1 MTRLANDPAS
11 GLIAP
16 LPDSLAPHRVRYLP
30 IVDRPPIRW
39 PNDAR
44 VALWIAPNV
53 EHYEYL
59 PPRDPQRNTWTRSPH
74 PDVQGYGYRDYG
86 NRVGF
91 WRMTEV
97 LDRFGVVATASTNLA
112 VFDHYPEVGAA
123 MVERGW
129 EIMSHGMYNTRYIS
143 SIDETTERAFYLECI
158 ETLRHH
164 TGQQL
169 LGMLGPAVSNTA
181 ATPDLM
187 AEAGLIYHADWFHD
201 DQPVPLATRSG
212 RRLVS
217 VPYSM
222 ELNDVPVFAQHFDT
236 DEFVAMAK
244 AQLDV
249 LRREADDSA
258 GGRVMCV
265 ALHPY
270 LMGMPHRVD
279 GLAAMLDCLMSH
291 DDVWQT
297 TAGQIAQHFIDHHY
311 DDAAAHEPEPVPARS
326 DWAPAGRAPAGR
338 ARSSRAPAVQTRPAG
353 SDAAADLP
361 NSPRSTSASPHS
373 YEFGPARR
381 QHGMDH
387 PYYDWSPLVG
397 RGCFEWPQ
405 RSPLAVGAVIVVEHV
420 EWAPPPDAY
429 SLRQRSGG
437 LTQLPAPDYPLLTI
451 REYGH
456 RVGIFRLVDLLERH
470 GIAATVAVDALTA
483 QHYSWLVSHLAER
496 GCEIAGR
503 GVAATR
509 LITSKNS
516 EAEER
521 NAIELSLE
529 TIESAIGIRPTAWFS
544 AEGVESFRTPALL
557 AEAGIDTLLDWP
569 NDEQPFL
576 MATEGVLAGVSRP
589 EAALPMVSLPLFLEA
604 DDEFALWHRRVS
616 LDSWRR
622 IVTGAAAR
630 MHSDGISH
638 PAGGRLLMLTLRP
651 WLAGQPFR
659 APTLDAALTQVTAL
673 GDLHTATA
681 SQLAH
686 HARTMLAGASI
697 SPTALAGASVS
708 QAASPQG

>member
-1 MTRLANDPAS
+1 MVNTAP
-11 GLIAP
+11 GLVSP
-16 LPDSLAPHRVRYLP
+16 LPGSLPPHRVRYLP
-30 IVDRPPIRW
+30 ITDRPRIRW
-39 PNDAR
+39 PHDAR

-53 EHYEYL
+53 EHYEFL

-74 PDVQGYGYRDYG
+74 PDVQGYSYRDYG

-129 EIMSHGMYNTRYIS
+129 EIMSHGIYNTRYIS
-143 SIDETTERAFYLECI
+143 SIDETDERAFYIECI
-158 ETLRHH
+158 EALRGH

-169 LGMLGPAVSNTA
+169 RGMLGPAVSNTA

-212 RRLVS
+212 QRLVS

-222 ELNDVPVFAQHFDT
+222 ELNDVPVFTQHHDP

-249 LRREADDSA
+249 LRREADDDA

-279 GLAAMLDCLMSH
+279 GLAAMLDYLMGH

-297 TAGQIAQHFIDHHY
+297 TASQIAQHYLDHHY
-311 DDAAAHEPEPVPARS
+311 DDFVAHEPESPAARPIAVGGAVADSAGAAGPARES
-326 DWAPAGRAPAGR
+326 
-338 ARSSRAPAVQTRPAG
+338 
-353 SDAAADLP
+353 
-361 NSPRSTSASPHS
+361 SASGERALG
-373 YEFGPARR
+373 YEFGPAQH

-387 PYYDWSPLVG
+387 PYYDWSPLPS
-397 RGCFEWPQ
+397 RPRFEWPE
-405 RSPLAVGAVIVVEHV
+405 RSPLAVGAVIVLEHV
-420 EWAPPPDAY
+420 EWEPPPDAY
-429 SLRQRSGG
+429 SLRRRSGG
-437 LTQLPAPDYPLLTI
+437 LARLPAPDYPQLTI

-456 RVGIFRLVDLLERH
+456 RVGIFRLLDLLDRH
-470 GIAATVAVDALTA
+470 GVAATVAVDALTA
-483 QHYSWLVSHLAER
+483 EHYGWLVSHLVER

-503 GVAATR
+503 GIAATQ
-509 LITSKNS
+509 LITSKS
-516 EAEER
+516 TEEEER
-521 NAIELSLE
+521 DAIARSLDA
-529 TIESAIGIRPTAWFS
+529 IESATGTRPTTWFS
-544 AEGVESFRTPALL
+544 AEGVESFRTPALA
-557 AEAGIDTLLDWP
+557 AEAGVDTLLDWP
-569 NDEQPFL
+569 NDEQPVG
-576 MATEGVLAGVSRP
+576 MTTDGVLAGVHRP
-589 EAALPMVSLPLFLEA
+589 EGTAPMVSLPLFLEA

-616 LDSWRR
+616 LDGWRD
-622 IVTGAAAR
+622 IITGAAAR
-630 MHSDGISH
+630 MHRDGAEH
-638 PAGGRLLMLTLRP
+638 PAGSRLLMLTLRP

-659 APTLDAALTQVTAL
+659 AEVLDNALSQVTAL
-673 GDLHTATA
+673 GSLHTATA
-681 SQLAH
+681 GELAA
-686 HARTMLAGASI
+686 HART
-697 SPTALAGASVS
+697 ALG
-708 QAASPQG
+708 

>member
-1 MTRLANDPAS
+1 MHDVANPDDAAKPADMAP

-16 LPDSLAPHRVRYLP
+16 LAGSLPPHRVRYLP
-30 IVDRPPIRW
+30 IVDRPRIRW
-39 PNDAR
+39 PHDAR

-53 EHYEYL
+53 EHYEFL

-91 WRMTEV
+91 WRMADV

-129 EIMSHGMYNTRYIS
+129 EIMSHGIYNTRYIS
-143 SIDETTERAFYLECI
+143 SIDETAERAFYIECI
-158 ETLRHH
+158 EALRSH

-169 LGMLGPAVSNTA
+169 RGMLGPAVSNTA

-212 RRLVS
+212 QRLVS

-222 ELNDVPVFAQHFDT
+222 ELNDVPVFTQHHDT
-236 DEFVAMAK
+236 SEFVAMAK

-249 LRREADDSA
+249 LRREADDDA

-279 GLAAMLDCLMSH
+279 GLAAMLDYLMSH

-297 TAGQIAQHFIDHHY
+297 TASQIAQHFVDHHY
-311 DDAAAHEPEPVPARS
+311 GHFVAHEPESPIARPKVAVTAAS
-326 DWAPAGRAPAGR
+326 SAGTAAANPGSASH
-338 ARSSRAPAVQTRPAG
+338 AAG
-353 SDAAADLP
+353 SATTEDRAQA
-361 NSPRSTSASPHS
+361 
-373 YEFGPARR
+373 YEFGPAQH

-387 PYYDWSPLVG
+387 PYYDWSPLPS
-397 RGCFEWPQ
+397 RPRFEWPD
-405 RSPLAVGAVIVVEHV
+405 RSPLAVGAVIVLEHV
-420 EWAPPPDAY
+420 EWEPPPDAY
-429 SLRQRSGG
+429 SLRRRSGG
-437 LTQLPAPDYPLLTI
+437 LARLPAPDYPQLTI

-456 RVGIFRLVDLLERH
+456 RVGIFRLVDLLDRH

-483 QHYSWLVSHLAER
+483 EHYGWLVSHLVER

-509 LITSKNS
+509 LITSKNT
-516 EAEER
+516 EEEER
-521 NAIELSLE
+521 DAIARSIDA
-529 TIESAIGIRPTAWFS
+529 IESATGIRPTTWFS

-557 AEAGIDTLLDWP
+557 AEAGVDTLLDWP
-569 NDEQPFL
+569 NDEQPVL
-576 MATEGVLAGVSRP
+576 MTTDGVLAGVHRP
-589 EAALPMVSLPLFLEA
+589 EGTAPMVSLPLFLEA

-616 LDSWRR
+616 LDGWGE
-622 IVTGAAAR
+622 IITDAAAR
-630 MHSDGISH
+630 MHRDGAER
-638 PAGGRLLMLTLRP
+638 PAGSRLLMLTLRP
-651 WLAGQPFR
+651 WLSGQPFR
-659 APTLDAALTQVTAL
+659 AQALDNALAQVTAL
-673 GDLHTATA
+673 GNLHTAA
-681 SQLAH
+681 AGELAAD
-686 HARTMLAGASI
+686 ARS
-697 SPTALAGASVS
+697 ALR
-708 QAASPQG
+708 

>member
-1 MTRLANDPAS
+1 MNDTAT

-16 LPDSLAPHRVRYLP
+16 LPGSLPPHRVRYLP
-30 IVDRPPIRW
+30 ITDRPRIRW

-53 EHYEYL
+53 EHYEFL

-91 WRMTEV
+91 WRMAEV
-97 LDRFGVVATASTNLA
+97 LDQFGIVATASTNLA
-112 VFDHYPEVGAA
+112 VFDHSPEVGAA

-129 EIMSHGMYNTRYIS
+129 EIMSHGIYNTRYIS
-143 SIDETTERAFYLECI
+143 SIDQTAERAFYIECI
-158 ETLRHH
+158 EALRSH

-169 LGMLGPAVSNTA
+169 RGMLGPAVSNTA

-212 RRLVS
+212 QQLVS

-222 ELNDVPVFAQHFDT
+222 ELNDVPVFTQHFDT
-236 DEFVAMAK
+236 SEFVAMAK

-249 LRREADDSA
+249 LRREADDDA

-279 GLAAMLDCLMSH
+279 GLAAMLDYLMSH

-297 TAGQIAQHFIDHHY
+297 TASRIAEHFLDHHY
-311 DDAAAHEPEPVPARS
+311 DNFIAHEPEPTSMSPRLGNAGDHTGQRPDRPS
-326 DWAPAGRAPAGR
+326 ATTAEAPASGTAASGNGSAVRAEAGTAVGRSG
-338 ARSSRAPAVQTRPAG
+338 G
-353 SDAAADLP
+353 
-361 NSPRSTSASPHS
+361 
-373 YEFGPARR
+373 YEFGPAVH

-387 PYYDWSPLVG
+387 PYYDWSPLPS
-397 RGCFEWPQ
+397 RPRFEWPD
-405 RSPLAVGAVIVVEHV
+405 RSPLAVGAVVVLEHV
-420 EWAPPPDAY
+420 EWEPPPDAY
-429 SLRQRSGG
+429 SLRRRSGG
-437 LTQLPAPDYPLLTI
+437 LARLPAPDYPQLTI

-456 RVGIFRLVDLLERH
+456 RVGIFRLLDLLERH

-483 QHYSWLVSHLAER
+483 EHYGWLASHLVER
-496 GCEIAGR
+496 ECEIAGR
-503 GVAATR
+503 GIAATR
-509 LITSKNS
+509 LITSKNT
-516 EAEER
+516 EADER
-521 NAIELSLE
+521 DAIARSLDA
-529 TIESAIGIRPTAWFS
+529 IESATGVRPTTWFS

-557 AEAGIDTLLDWP
+557 AEAGVDTLLDWP
-569 NDEQPFL
+569 NDEQPVL
-576 MATEGVLAGVSRP
+576 MTTEGVLAGVGRP
-589 EAALPMVSLPLFLEA
+589 DATPPMVSLPLFLEA
-604 DDEFALWHRRVS
+604 DDEFTLWHRRVP
-616 LDSWRR
+616 LDGWRE

-630 MHSDGISH
+630 MHRDGAEH
-638 PAGGRLLMLTLRP
+638 PAGSRLLVLTLRP

-659 APTLDAALTQVTAL
+659 VPTLDTAL
-673 GDLHTATA
+673 AQVMALGNIHTATA
-681 SQLAH
+681 SELAV
-686 HARTMLAGASI
+686 HARSTLR
-697 SPTALAGASVS
+697 
-708 QAASPQG
+708 

>member
-1 MTRLANDPAS
+1 MNDTAP

-16 LPDSLAPHRVRYLP
+16 LPGSLPPHRVRYLP
-30 IVDRPPIRW
+30 ITDRPRIRW

-53 EHYEYL
+53 EHYEFL

-91 WRMTEV
+91 WRMAEV

-129 EIMSHGMYNTRYIS
+129 EIMSHGIYNTRYIS
-143 SIDETTERAFYLECI
+143 SIDETAERAFYIECV
-158 ETLRHH
+158 EALRSH

-169 LGMLGPAVSNTA
+169 RGMLGPAVSNTA

-201 DQPVPLATRSG
+201 DQPVPLATRNG
-212 RRLVS
+212 QRLVS

-222 ELNDVPVFAQHFDT
+222 ELNDVPVFTQHFDT
-236 DEFVAMAK
+236 SEFVAMAK

-249 LRREADDSA
+249 LRREADDDA

-279 GLAAMLDCLMSH
+279 GLAAMLDYLMSH

-297 TAGQIAQHFIDHHY
+297 TASQIAQHFLDHHY
-311 DDAAAHEPEPVPARS
+311 DNFVAHEPESPNARPKVAS
-326 DWAPAGRAPAGR
+326 TGIASPAGHAQGSAVAGGPAQ
-338 ARSSRAPAVQTRPAG
+338 A
-353 SDAAADLP
+353 
-361 NSPRSTSASPHS
+361 
-373 YEFGPARR
+373 YEFGPAQH

-387 PYYDWSPLVG
+387 PYYDWSPLPS
-397 RGCFEWPQ
+397 RPRFEWPD
-405 RSPLAVGAVIVVEHV
+405 RSPLAVGPVVVLEHV
-420 EWAPPPDAY
+420 EWEPPPAAY
-429 SLRQRSGG
+429 SLRRRSGG
-437 LTQLPAPDYPLLTI
+437 LARLPAPDYPQLTI

-456 RVGIFRLVDLLERH
+456 RVGIFRLLDLLDRH

-483 QHYSWLVSHLAER
+483 EHYGWLAAHLVER
-496 GCEIAGR
+496 ECEIAGR
-503 GVAATR
+503 GIAATR

-516 EAEER
+516 EADER
-521 NAIELSLE
+521 AAIARSLDA
-529 TIESAIGIRPTAWFS
+529 IESATGIRPTTWFS

-557 AEAGIDTLLDWP
+557 AEAGIDTVLDWP
-569 NDEQPFL
+569 NDEQPVL
-576 MATEGVLAGVSRP
+576 MATEGVLAGVGRSDATP
-589 EAALPMVSLPLFLEA
+589 PMVSLPLFLEA
-604 DDEFALWHRRVS
+604 DDEFALWHRRVP
-616 LDSWRR
+616 LDGWRE

-630 MHSDGISH
+630 MHRDGAEH
-638 PAGGRLLMLTLRP
+638 PAGSRLLMLTLRP

-659 APTLDAALTQVTAL
+659 VPTLDTAL
-673 GDLHTATA
+673 GRVMALGNIHTATA
-681 SQLAH
+681 SELAV
-686 HARTMLAGASI
+686 HARSMLR
-697 SPTALAGASVS
+697 
-708 QAASPQG
+708 

>member
-1 MTRLANDPAS
+1 MRETDDMDDTANTAP
-11 GLIAP
+11 GFVAP
-16 LPDSLAPHRVRYLP
+16 LPGSLPPHRVRYLP
-30 IVDRPPIRW
+30 ITDRPRIRW
-39 PNDAR
+39 PHDAR

-53 EHYEYL
+53 EHYEFL

-74 PDVQGYGYRDYG
+74 PDVQGYSYRDYG

-97 LDRFGVVATASTNLA
+97 LDRYGVVATASTNLA

-129 EIMSHGMYNTRYIS
+129 EIMSHGIYNTRYIS
-143 SIDETTERAFYLECI
+143 SIDETAERAFYIECI
-158 ETLRHH
+158 EALRSH

-169 LGMLGPAVSNTA
+169 RGMLGPAVSNTA

-201 DQPVPLATRSG
+201 DQPVPLATRG
-212 RRLVS
+212 GQRLVS

-222 ELNDVPVFAQHFDT
+222 ELNDVPVFTQHHDT
-236 DEFVAMAK
+236 SEFVAMAK

-249 LRREADDSA
+249 LRREADDDA

-279 GLAAMLDCLMSH
+279 GLAAMLDYLMSH

-297 TAGQIAQHFIDHHY
+297 TASQIAQHFVDHHY
-311 DDAAAHEPEPVPARS
+311 DDVAAHDPEPQADRPGVAAIAATGSADTAAAGPGEGDPAQ
-326 DWAPAGRAPAGR
+326 A
-338 ARSSRAPAVQTRPAG
+338 
-353 SDAAADLP
+353 
-361 NSPRSTSASPHS
+361 
-373 YEFGPARR
+373 YEFGPAQH

-387 PYYDWSPLVG
+387 PYYEWSPLPS
-397 RGCFEWPQ
+397 RTRFEWPD
-405 RSPLAVGAVIVVEHV
+405 RSPLAVGAVIVLEHV
-420 EWAPPPDAY
+420 EWEPPTDAY
-429 SLRQRSGG
+429 SLRRRSGG
-437 LTQLPAPDYPLLTI
+437 LARLPAPDYPQLTI

-456 RVGIFRLVDLLERH
+456 RVGIFRLLELLEWH

-483 QHYSWLVSHLAER
+483 EHYEWLVTHLVER
-496 GCEIAGR
+496 GCEVAGR

-521 NAIELSLE
+521 DAIARSIDA
-529 TIESAIGIRPTAWFS
+529 IESATGIRPTTWFS

-557 AEAGIDTLLDWP
+557 AEAGIDTVLDWP
-569 NDEQPFL
+569 NDEQPVVL
-576 MATEGVLAGVSRP
+576 TTEGVLAGVHRP
-589 EAALPMVSLPLFLEA
+589 EGTAPMVSLPLFLEA

-616 LDSWRR
+616 LDGWGE
-622 IVTGAAAR
+622 IIAGAAAR
-630 MHSDGISH
+630 MHRDGAEH

-659 APTLDAALTQVTAL
+659 AQALDSALGKVTAL
-673 GDLHTATA
+673 GSLHTAAA
-681 SQLAH
+681 SALAA
-686 HARTMLAGASI
+686 HARSTLG
-697 SPTALAGASVS
+697 
-708 QAASPQG
+708 

>member
-1 MTRLANDPAS
+1 MAP

-16 LPDSLAPHRVRYLP
+16 LPGSLAPHRVRYLP
-30 IVDRPPIRW
+30 ITDRPRIRW

-91 WRMTEV
+91 WRMADV
-97 LDRFGVVATASTNLA
+97 LDQFGVVATASTNLA
-112 VFDHYPEVGAA
+112 VFDHYPEVGAS
-123 MVERGW
+123 MVDRGW
-129 EIMSHGMYNTRYIS
+129 EIMSHGIYNTRYIS
-143 SIDETTERAFYLECI
+143 SIDETAERAFYIECI
-158 ETLRHH
+158 EALRSH

-169 LGMLGPAVSNTA
+169 RGMLGPAVSNTVL
-181 ATPDLM
+181 TPDLM

-212 RRLVS
+212 QRLVS

-222 ELNDVPVFAQHFDT
+222 ELNDVPVFTQHFDT
-236 DEFVAMAK
+236 GEFVAMAK

-249 LRREADDSA
+249 LRREADDDA

-279 GLAAMLDCLMSH
+279 GLAAMLDYLMSH

-297 TAGQIAQHFIDHHY
+297 TASQIAGHFLEHHY
-311 DDAAAHEPEPVPARS
+311 DDFVAHEPEPISLPPQLGNEGDQAEARPDRPS
-326 DWAPAGRAPAGR
+326 ATTADTTAGDTAAAEPGLAVRAAGDSI
-338 ARSSRAPAVQTRPAG
+338 AVSRAQG
-353 SDAAADLP
+353 
-361 NSPRSTSASPHS
+361 
-373 YEFGPARR
+373 YEFGPAVH

-387 PYYDWSPLVG
+387 PYYDWSPLPG
-397 RGCFEWPQ
+397 RGRFEWPG
-405 RSPLAVGAVIVVEHV
+405 RSPLAVGAVIVLDHV
-420 EWAPPPDAY
+420 EWEPPADAY
-429 SLRQRSGG
+429 SLRRRSGG
-437 LTQLPAPDYPLLTI
+437 LARLPAPDYPQLTI

-456 RVGIFRLVDLLERH
+456 RVGIFRLLDLLERH

-483 QHYSWLVSHLAER
+483 EHYGWLASHLVER

-503 GVAATR
+503 GIAATR
-509 LITSKNS
+509 LITSKNT
-516 EAEER
+516 EADER
-521 NAIELSLE
+521 DAIARSLDA
-529 TIESAIGIRPTAWFS
+529 IESATGVRPTTWFS

-557 AEAGIDTLLDWP
+557 AEAGVDTLLDWP
-569 NDEQPFL
+569 NDEQPVL
-576 MATEGVLAGVSRP
+576 MTTDGVLAGMHRP
-589 EAALPMVSLPLFLEA
+589 EGTAPMASLPLFLEA

-616 LDSWRR
+616 LDGWSD
-622 IVTGAAAR
+622 IITGAAAR
-630 MHSDGISH
+630 MHRDGTKH

-651 WLAGQPFR
+651 WLSGQPFR
-659 APTLDAALTQVTAL
+659 AQALDKALARVTAI
-673 GDLHTATA
+673 GNLHTATA
-681 SQLAH
+681 SELAA
-686 HARTMLAGASI
+686 HART
-697 SPTALAGASVS
+697 
-708 QAASPQG
+708 ASP

>member
-1 MTRLANDPAS
+1 MNDTAT

-16 LPDSLAPHRVRYLP
+16 LAGSLAPHRVRYLP
-30 IVDRPPIRW
+30 ITDRPRIRW

-53 EHYEYL
+53 EHYEFL

-91 WRMTEV
+91 WRMVEV

-129 EIMSHGMYNTRYIS
+129 EIMSHGIYNTRYIS
-143 SIDETTERAFYLECI
+143 SIDETAERAFYIECI
-158 ETLRHH
+158 EALRSH

-169 LGMLGPAVSNTA
+169 RGMLGPAVSNTVL
-181 ATPDLM
+181 TPDLM

-212 RRLVS
+212 QRLVS

-222 ELNDVPVFAQHFDT
+222 ELNDVPVFTQHFDT
-236 DEFVAMAK
+236 SEFVAMAK

-249 LRREADDSA
+249 LRREADDDA

-279 GLAAMLDCLMSH
+279 GLAAMLDYLMSH

-297 TAGQIAQHFIDHHY
+297 TASQIAQHFLDHHY
-311 DDAAAHEPEPVPARS
+311 DNFVAHEPESPNARPKVAS
-326 DWAPAGRAPAGR
+326 TGIASPAGHAQGSAVAGGPAQ
-338 ARSSRAPAVQTRPAG
+338 A
-353 SDAAADLP
+353 
-361 NSPRSTSASPHS
+361 
-373 YEFGPARR
+373 YEFGPAQH

-387 PYYDWSPLVG
+387 PYYDWSPLPS
-397 RGCFEWPQ
+397 RPRFEWPD
-405 RSPLAVGAVIVVEHV
+405 RSPLAVGAVVVLEHV
-420 EWAPPPDAY
+420 EWEPPPDAY
-429 SLRQRSGG
+429 SLRRRSGG
-437 LTQLPAPDYPLLTI
+437 LARLPAPDYPQLTI

-456 RVGIFRLVDLLERH
+456 RVGIFRLLDLLDRR
-470 GIAATVAVDALTA
+470 GVAATIAMDALTA
-483 QHYSWLVSHLAER
+483 EHYGWLVSHLAER

-503 GVAATR
+503 GIAATR

-516 EAEER
+516 ETEER
-521 NAIELSLE
+521 DAIARSLDA
-529 TIESAIGIRPTAWFS
+529 IESATGLRPTTWFS

-557 AEAGIDTLLDWP
+557 AEAGIDTVLDWP
-569 NDEQPFL
+569 NDEQPVL
-576 MATEGVLAGVSRP
+576 MATEGVLAGVGRP
-589 EAALPMVSLPLFLEA
+589 DATPPMVSLPLFLEA
-604 DDEFALWHRRVS
+604 DDEFALWHRRVP
-616 LDSWRR
+616 LDGWRE

-630 MHSDGISH
+630 MHRDGAEH
-638 PAGGRLLMLTLRP
+638 PAGSRLLMLTLRP

-659 APTLDAALTQVTAL
+659 VPTLDTAL
-673 GDLHTATA
+673 AQVMALGNIHTATA
-681 SQLAH
+681 SELAV
-686 HARTMLAGASI
+686 HARSTLR
-697 SPTALAGASVS
+697 
-708 QAASPQG
+708 

>member
-1 MTRLANDPAS
+1 MDTTAP
-11 GLIAP
+11 GLTAP
-16 LPDSLAPHRVRYLP
+16 LPGSLPPHRVQYLP
-30 IVDRPPIRW
+30 ITDRPRIRW

-53 EHYEYL
+53 EHYEFL

-97 LDRFGVVATASTNLA
+97 FDQFGIVATASTNLA

-129 EIMSHGMYNTRYIS
+129 EIMSHGIYNTRYIS
-143 SIDETTERAFYLECI
+143 SIDETAEQAFYIECI
-158 ETLRHH
+158 EALRSH

-169 LGMLGPAVSNTA
+169 RGMLGPAVSNTA
-181 ATPDLM
+181 LTPDLM

-212 RRLVS
+212 QRLVS

-222 ELNDVPVFAQHFDT
+222 ELNDVPVFTQHFDT
-236 DEFVAMAK
+236 SEFVAMAK

-249 LRREADDSA
+249 LRREADDDA

-279 GLAAMLDCLMSH
+279 GLAAMLDYLMSH

-297 TAGQIAQHFIDHHY
+297 TASQIAGHFLEHHY
-311 DDAAAHEPEPVPARS
+311 DDFVAHEPEPTSLPPQLGKGE
-326 DWAPAGRAPAGR
+326 DRAEP
-338 ARSSRAPAVQTRPAG
+338 RPDRPSATTADATAG
-353 SDAAADLP
+353 STASAGPGSVVHAAGDSIA
-361 NSPRSTSASPHS
+361 ASQAQA
-373 YEFGPARR
+373 YEFGPAQHR
-381 QHGMDH
+381 HGMDH
-387 PYYDWSPLVG
+387 PYYDWSPLPG
-397 RGCFEWPQ
+397 RGRFEWPN
-405 RSPLAVGAVIVVEHV
+405 RSPLAVGAVMVLEHV
-420 EWAPPPDAY
+420 EWEPPADAY
-429 SLRQRSGG
+429 SLRRRSGG
-437 LTQLPAPDYPLLTI
+437 LARLPAPDYPQLTI

-456 RVGIFRLVDLLERH
+456 RVGIFRLLDLLDRH

-483 QHYSWLVSHLAER
+483 EHYGWLASHLVER

-503 GVAATR
+503 GIAATR

-516 EAEER
+516 EADER
-521 NAIELSLE
+521 AAIARSLDA
-529 TIESAIGIRPTAWFS
+529 IESATGIRPTTWFS

-557 AEAGIDTLLDWP
+557 AESGIDTVLDWP

-576 MATEGVLAGVSRP
+576 MATEDVLAGVGRP
-589 EAALPMVSLPLFLEA
+589 PDTPPMVSLPLFLEA

-616 LDSWRR
+616 LDGWRE

-630 MHSDGISH
+630 MHRDGTEY
-638 PAGGRLLMLTLRP
+638 PAGSRLLMLTLRP
-651 WLAGQPFR
+651 WLAGHPFR
-659 APTLDAALTQVTAL
+659 VPTLDAALTQVMAL
-673 GDLHTATA
+673 GNIHTSTA
-681 SQLAH
+681 SALAA
-686 HARTMLAGASI
+686 HARA
-697 SPTALAGASVS
+697 ALR
-708 QAASPQG
+708 

>member
-1 MTRLANDPAS
+1 MES

-16 LPDSLAPHRVRYLP
+16 LPDSLPPHRVAYLP
-30 IVDRPPIRW
+30 IVDRPRIRW

-91 WRMTEV
+91 WRMADV
-97 LDRFGVVATASTNLA
+97 LDRYGVVATASANLA

-129 EIMSHGMYNTRYIS
+129 EIMSHGVYNTRYIS
-143 SIDETTERAFYLECI
+143 SIDETAERAFYIECI
-158 ETLRHH
+158 EALRSHA
-164 TGQQL
+164 GQQL
-169 LGMLGPAVSNTA
+169 RGMLGPAVSNTA
-181 ATPDLM
+181 LTPDLM

-222 ELNDVPVFAQHFDT
+222 ELNDVPVFTQHYDT
-236 DEFVAMAK
+236 DDFVAMAR

-270 LMGMPHRVD
+270 LMGMPHRAD
-279 GLAAMLDCLMSH
+279 GLAAMLEYLMGH

-297 TAGQIAQHFIDHHY
+297 TASQIAQHFIDHHY
-311 DDAAAHEPEPVPARS
+311 DDFAAHEPVPHEPPTSRPHIATASLTSPGPATS
-326 DWAPAGRAPAGR
+326 QP
-338 ARSSRAPAVQTRPAG
+338 
-353 SDAAADLP
+353 
-361 NSPRSTSASPHS
+361 SP
-373 YEFGPARR
+373 YEFGPAHH

-387 PYYDWSPLVG
+387 PYYDWSPLPG
-397 RGCFEWPQ
+397 RDRFEWPN
-405 RSPLAVGAVIVVEHV
+405 RSPLAVSTVIVLEHV
-420 EWAPPPDAY
+420 EWEPPPDAY
-429 SLRQRSGG
+429 SLRRRSGG
-437 LTQLPAPDYPLLTI
+437 LARLPAPDYPQLTI

-456 RVGIFRLVDLLERH
+456 RVGIFRLLDLLERH
-470 GIAATVAVDALTA
+470 NIAATVAIDALTA
-483 QHYSWLVSHLAER
+483 EHYGWLACHLAER

-503 GVAATR
+503 GIAATR

-521 NAIELSLE
+521 TAIARSLDAIEAA
-529 TIESAIGIRPTAWFS
+529 TGIRPTTWFS

-557 AEAGIDTLLDWP
+557 AEAGIDCVLDWP
-569 NDEQPFL
+569 NDEQPYL
-576 MATEGVLAGVSRP
+576 MTTVGVLAGVAPRP
-589 EAALPMVSLPLFLEA
+589 GTPAMVSLPLFLEA
-604 DDEFALWHRRVS
+604 DDEFALWHRRATLS
-616 LDSWRR
+616 GWRD
-622 IVTGAAAR
+622 IITGAAAR
-630 MHSDGISH
+630 MHRDGLEHST
-638 PAGGRLLMLTLRP
+638 GSRLLMLTLRP
-651 WLAGQPFR
+651 WLTGQPFR
-659 APTLDAALTQVTAL
+659 APVLDGALSQINAL
-673 GDLHTATA
+673 GEIHSAPAA
-681 SQLAH
+681 SLAA
-686 HARTMLAGASI
+686 HARS
-697 SPTALAGASVS
+697 ALG
-708 QAASPQG
+708 

>member
-1 MTRLANDPAS
+1 MHDTADPDDAANSAGTAS

-16 LPDSLAPHRVRYLP
+16 LPGSLPPHRVRYLP
-30 IVDRPPIRW
+30 ITDRPRIRW

-53 EHYEYL
+53 EHYEFL

-74 PDVQGYGYRDYG
+74 PDVQGYSYRDYG

-112 VFDHYPEVGAA
+112 VFDHYPEVGAG

-129 EIMSHGMYNTRYIS
+129 EIMSHGIYNTRYIS
-143 SIDETTERAFYLECI
+143 SIDETAERAFYIECI
-158 ETLRHH
+158 EALRSH

-169 LGMLGPAVSNTA
+169 RGMLGPAVSNTA
-181 ATPDLM
+181 VTPDLM

-212 RRLVS
+212 QRLVS

-222 ELNDVPVFAQHFDT
+222 ELNDVPVFTQHFDT
-236 DEFVAMAK
+236 YEFVAMAK

-249 LRREADDSA
+249 LRREADDGA

-279 GLAAMLDCLMSH
+279 GLAAMLDYLMSH

-297 TAGQIAQHFIDHHY
+297 TASQIAQHFVDHHY
-311 DDAAAHEPEPVPARS
+311 DNFVAHETESPTARPKVAATAASPAGTAAANPGSASHA
-326 DWAPAGRAPAGR
+326 AGRAATEDR
-338 ARSSRAPAVQTRPAG
+338 AQG
-353 SDAAADLP
+353 
-361 NSPRSTSASPHS
+361 
-373 YEFGPARR
+373 YEFGPAQH

-387 PYYDWSPLVG
+387 PYYDWSPLPS
-397 RGCFEWPQ
+397 RPRFEWLD
-405 RSPLAVGAVIVVEHV
+405 RSPLAVGAVVVLEHV
-420 EWAPPPDAY
+420 EWEPPPDAY
-429 SLRQRSGG
+429 SLRRRSGG
-437 LTQLPAPDYPLLTI
+437 LARLPAPDYPQLTI

-456 RVGIFRLVDLLERH
+456 RVGIFRLLDLLERH

-483 QHYSWLVSHLAER
+483 EHYGWLVSHLVER

-516 EAEER
+516 EADER
-521 NAIELSLE
+521 DAIARSIDA
-529 TIESAIGIRPTAWFS
+529 IESATGIRPTTWFS

-557 AEAGIDTLLDWP
+557 AEAGVDTLLDWP
-569 NDEQPFL
+569 NDEQPVL
-576 MATEGVLAGVSRP
+576 MTTDGVLAGVQLP
-589 EAALPMVSLPLFLEA
+589 EGAAPMVSLPLFLEA

-616 LDSWRR
+616 LDSWRD
-622 IVTGAAAR
+622 IITGAAAR
-630 MHSDGISH
+630 MHRDGAEH
-638 PAGGRLLMLTLRP
+638 PAGSRLLMLTLRP

-659 APTLDAALTQVTAL
+659 SQVLDDALAQVTRL
-673 GDLHTATA
+673 GSLHTATA
-681 SQLAH
+681 SALAA
-686 HARTMLAGASI
+686 HAR
-697 SPTALAGASVS
+697 SVL
-708 QAASPQG
+708 G

>member
-1 MTRLANDPAS
+1 MDNTAS

-16 LPDSLAPHRVRYLP
+16 LPGSLPPHRVRYLP
-30 IVDRPPIRW
+30 IVDRPRIRW

-91 WRMTEV
+91 WRMLEV
-97 LDRFGVVATASTNLA
+97 LDRYGVVATASTNLA

-129 EIMSHGMYNTRYIS
+129 EIMSHGIYNTRYIS
-143 SIDETTERAFYLECI
+143 STNETAERTFYIECI
-158 ETLRHH
+158 EALRSHA
-164 TGQQL
+164 GQQL
-169 LGMLGPAVSNTA
+169 RGMLGPAVSNTA
-181 ATPDLM
+181 LTPDLM

-212 RRLVS
+212 QRLVS

-222 ELNDVPVFAQHFDT
+222 ELNDVPVFAQHYDT
-236 DEFVAMAK
+236 DDFVAMAR

-249 LRREADDSA
+249 LRREADDDA

-270 LMGMPHRVD
+270 LMGMPHRID
-279 GLAAMLDCLMSH
+279 GLAAMLEYLMGH

-297 TAGQIAQHFIDHHY
+297 TASQIAQHFIDHHY
-311 DDAAAHEPEPVPARS
+311 DDFAAHEPVPPES
-326 DWAPAGRAPAGR
+326 QP
-338 ARSSRAPAVQTRPAG
+338 SRPRV
-353 SDAAADLP
+353 AAASAP
-361 NSPRSTSASPHS
+361 SPRPVTALQAPF
-373 YEFGPARR
+373 EFGPAHR

-387 PYYDWSPLVG
+387 PYYDWSPLPS
-397 RGCFEWPQ
+397 RAPFEWPNQ
-405 RSPLAVGAVIVVEHV
+405 SPLAVGAVIVLEHV
-420 EWAPPPDAY
+420 EWEPPPDAY
-429 SLRQRSGG
+429 SLRRRSGG
-437 LTQLPAPDYPLLTI
+437 LARLPAPDYPQLTI

-456 RVGIFRLVDLLERH
+456 RVGIFRLLDVLERH

-483 QHYSWLVSHLAER
+483 EYYGWLASYLVER

-503 GVAATR
+503 GIAATR

-516 EAEER
+516 EADER
-521 NAIELSLE
+521 AAIAQCLDAIEGAAG
-529 TIESAIGIRPTAWFS
+529 TRPTTWFS

-557 AEAGIDTLLDWP
+557 AEAGIDTVLDWP
-569 NDEQPFL
+569 NDEQPYL
-576 MATEGVLAGVSRP
+576 MSTDGALEGADRSPATA
-589 EAALPMVSLPLFLEA
+589 PMVSLPLFLEA
-604 DDEFALWHRRVS
+604 DDEFALWHRRAS
-616 LDSWRR
+616 LDSWRG
-622 IVTGAAAR
+622 IISGAAAR
-630 MHSDGISH
+630 MHRDGAEH

-659 APTLDAALTQVTAL
+659 APVLDDALNQVTAL
-673 GDLHTATA
+673 GNIHTATA
-681 SQLAH
+681 TDLAA
-686 HARTMLAGASI
+686 HARTFFG
-697 SPTALAGASVS
+697 
-708 QAASPQG
+708 

>member
-1 MTRLANDPAS
+1 MDNTAS

-16 LPDSLAPHRVRYLP
+16 LPGSLPPHRVTYLP
-30 IVDRPPIRW
+30 IVDRPRIRW

-91 WRMTEV
+91 WRMLDV
-97 LDRFGVVATASTNLA
+97 LDRYGVVATASTNLA

-129 EIMSHGMYNTRYIS
+129 EIMSHGIYNTRYIS
-143 SIDETTERAFYLECI
+143 SIDETAERAFYIECI
-158 ETLRHH
+158 EALRSH

-169 LGMLGPAVSNTA
+169 RGMLGPAVSNTA
-181 ATPDLM
+181 GTPDLM

-212 RRLVS
+212 QRLVS

-222 ELNDVPVFAQHFDT
+222 ELNDVPVFTQHYDT
-236 DEFVAMAK
+236 DDFVAMAR

-249 LRREADDSA
+249 LRREADDDA

-270 LMGMPHRVD
+270 LMGMPHRAD
-279 GLAAMLDCLMSH
+279 GLAAMLEYLMGH

-297 TAGQIAQHFIDHHY
+297 TASQIAQHFIDHHY
-311 DDAAAHEPEPVPARS
+311 DNFAAHEPDPPEPQP
-326 DWAPAGRAPAGR
+326 
-338 ARSSRAPAVQTRPAG
+338 SRPRVAAASASGPRPA
-353 SDAAADLP
+353 AALQAP
-361 NSPRSTSASPHS
+361 F
-373 YEFGPARR
+373 EFGPAHH

-387 PYYDWSPLVG
+387 PYYDWSPLPS
-397 RGCFEWPQ
+397 RAPFKWPNQ
-405 RSPLAVGAVIVVEHV
+405 SPLAVGAVIVLEHI
-420 EWAPPPDAY
+420 EWEPPPDAY
-429 SLRQRSGG
+429 SLRRRSGG
-437 LTQLPAPDYPLLTI
+437 LARLPAPDYPQLTI

-456 RVGIFRLVDLLERH
+456 RVGIFRLLDVLERH
-470 GIAATVAVDALTA
+470 GIAATVAIDALTA
-483 QHYSWLVSHLAER
+483 EHYGWLTSHLVER

-503 GVAATR
+503 GIAATR

-516 EAEER
+516 EADER
-521 NAIELSLE
+521 AAIAQCLDAIEAA
-529 TIESAIGIRPTAWFS
+529 TGTRPTTWFS

-557 AEAGIDTLLDWP
+557 AEASIDTVLDWP
-569 NDEQPFL
+569 NDEQPYL
-576 MATEGVLAGVSRP
+576 MTTDGVLAGTDRSP
-589 EAALPMVSLPLFLEA
+589 GTAPMVSLPLFLEA
-604 DDEFALWHRRVS
+604 DDEFALWHRRAS
-616 LDSWRR
+616 LDSWRG
-622 IVTGAAAR
+622 IIAGAAAR
-630 MHSDGISH
+630 MHRDGAEH

-659 APTLDAALTQVTAL
+659 TPTLEAALDQVATL
-673 GDLHTATA
+673 GNIHTATA
-681 SQLAH
+681 TELAAH
-686 HARTMLAGASI
+686 TRTI
-697 SPTALAGASVS
+697 FH
-708 QAASPQG
+708 

>member
-1 MTRLANDPAS
+1 MHETDDKDGAANTAS
-11 GLIAP
+11 GLNAP
-16 LPDSLAPHRVRYLP
+16 LPGSLAPHRVRYLP
-30 IVDRPPIRW
+30 IVDRPRIRW

-53 EHYEYL
+53 EHYEFL

-74 PDVQGYGYRDYG
+74 PDVQGYSYRDYG

-91 WRMTEV
+91 WRMAEV

-129 EIMSHGMYNTRYIS
+129 EIMSHGIYNTRYIS
-143 SIDETTERAFYLECI
+143 SIDETAERAFYIECI
-158 ETLRHH
+158 EALRSH

-169 LGMLGPAVSNTA
+169 RGMLGPAVSNTA

-212 RRLVS
+212 QRLVS

-222 ELNDVPVFAQHFDT
+222 ELNDVPVFTQHFDT

-249 LRREADDSA
+249 LRREADDGA

-279 GLAAMLDCLMSH
+279 GLAAMLDYLMSH

-297 TAGQIAQHFIDHHY
+297 TASQIAQHFIDHHY
-311 DDAAAHEPEPVPARS
+311 DHFVAHEPEPPADRL
-326 DWAPAGRAPAGR
+326 PAAAT
-338 ARSSRAPAVQTRPAG
+338 AAAG
-353 SDAAADLP
+353 SAGTAAA
-361 NSPRSTSASPHS
+361 SPSSAGPAAKSSSTGDRAQS
-373 YEFGPARR
+373 YEFGPAQH

-387 PYYDWSPLVG
+387 PYYDWSPLPS
-397 RGCFEWPQ
+397 RPRFEWPD
-405 RSPLAVGAVIVVEHV
+405 RSPLAVGAVVVLEHV
-420 EWAPPPDAY
+420 EWEPPADAY
-429 SLRQRSGG
+429 SLRRRSGG
-437 LTQLPAPDYPLLTI
+437 LARLPAPDYPQLTI

-456 RVGIFRLVDLLERH
+456 RVGIFRLLDLLERH
-470 GIAATVAVDALTA
+470 GVAATVAVDALTA
-483 QHYSWLVSHLAER
+483 EHYGWLVSHLAAR

-503 GVAATR
+503 GIAATR
-509 LITSKNS
+509 LITSKNT
-516 EAEER
+516 EEQER
-521 NAIELSLE
+521 DAVARCLDA
-529 TIESAIGIRPTAWFS
+529 IESATGVRPTTWFS

-557 AEAGIDTLLDWP
+557 AEAGVDTLLDWP
-569 NDEQPFL
+569 NDEQPVL
-576 MATEGVLAGVSRP
+576 MTTDGVLPGVHRP
-589 EAALPMVSLPLFLEA
+589 EGTAPMVSLPLFLEA

-616 LDSWRR
+616 LDGWHD
-622 IVTGAAAR
+622 IITGAAAR
-630 MHSDGISH
+630 MHRDGAEH

-659 APTLDAALTQVTAL
+659 AQVLNNALAQVTAL
-673 GDLHTATA
+673 GSLHTAA
-681 SQLAH
+681 ARELAA
-686 HARTMLAGASI
+686 HARS
-697 SPTALAGASVS
+697 ALG
-708 QAASPQG
+708 

>member
-1 MTRLANDPAS
+1 MNDTAP

-16 LPDSLAPHRVRYLP
+16 LPGSLAPHRVRYLP
-30 IVDRPPIRW
+30 ITDRPRIRW

-53 EHYEYL
+53 EHYEFL

-91 WRMTEV
+91 WRMAEV

-129 EIMSHGMYNTRYIS
+129 EIMSHGIYNTRYIS
-143 SIDETTERAFYLECI
+143 SIDETAERAFYIECI
-158 ETLRHH
+158 EALRSH

-169 LGMLGPAVSNTA
+169 RGMLGPAVSNTA

-212 RRLVS
+212 QQLVS

-222 ELNDVPVFAQHFDT
+222 ELNDVPVFTQHFDT
-236 DEFVAMAK
+236 SEFVAMAK

-249 LRREADDSA
+249 LRREADDDA

-279 GLAAMLDCLMSH
+279 GLAAMLDYLMSH

-297 TAGQIAQHFIDHHY
+297 TASQIAQHFLDHHY
-311 DDAAAHEPEPVPARS
+311 DNFVAHEPESPNARPKVAS
-326 DWAPAGRAPAGR
+326 TGIASPAGHAQGSAVAGDPAQ
-338 ARSSRAPAVQTRPAG
+338 A
-353 SDAAADLP
+353 
-361 NSPRSTSASPHS
+361 
-373 YEFGPARR
+373 YEFGPAQH

-387 PYYDWSPLVG
+387 PYYDWSPLPS
-397 RGCFEWPQ
+397 RPRFEWPD
-405 RSPLAVGAVIVVEHV
+405 RSPLAVGAVVVLEHV
-420 EWAPPPDAY
+420 EWEPPPDAY
-429 SLRQRSGG
+429 SLRRRSGG
-437 LTQLPAPDYPLLTI
+437 LARLPTPDYPQLTI

-456 RVGIFRLVDLLERH
+456 RVGIFRLLELLERH
-470 GIAATVAVDALTA
+470 GVAATIAMDALTA
-483 QHYSWLVSHLAER
+483 EHYGWLAAHLVER
-496 GCEIAGR
+496 ECEIAGR
-503 GVAATR
+503 GIAATR

-516 EAEER
+516 EADER
-521 NAIELSLE
+521 AAIARSLDA
-529 TIESAIGIRPTAWFS
+529 IESATGIRPTTWFS

-557 AEAGIDTLLDWP
+557 AEAGIDTVLDWP
-569 NDEQPFL
+569 NDEQPVL
-576 MATEGVLAGVSRP
+576 MATEGVLAGVGRP
-589 EAALPMVSLPLFLEA
+589 DATPPMVSLPLFLEA
-604 DDEFALWHRRVS
+604 DDEFALWHRRVP
-616 LDSWRR
+616 LDGWRE

-630 MHSDGISH
+630 MHRDGAEH
-638 PAGGRLLMLTLRP
+638 PAGSRLLMLTLRP

-659 APTLDAALTQVTAL
+659 VPTLDTAL
-673 GDLHTATA
+673 GRVMALGNIHTATA
-681 SQLAH
+681 SELAV
-686 HARTMLAGASI
+686 HARSMLR
-697 SPTALAGASVS
+697 
-708 QAASPQG
+708 

>member
-1 MTRLANDPAS
+1 MHETANPDDAASSANTAS

-16 LPDSLAPHRVRYLP
+16 LPGSLPPHRVRYLP
-30 IVDRPPIRW
+30 ITDRPRIRW

-53 EHYEYL
+53 EHYEFL
-59 PPRDPQRNTWTRSPH
+59 PPRDPQRNTWVRSPH

-91 WRMTEV
+91 WRMVDV
-97 LDRFGVVATASTNLA
+97 LDRYGIVATASTNLA
-112 VFDHYPEVGAA
+112 VFDHYPEVGSA

-129 EIMSHGMYNTRYIS
+129 EIMSHGIYNTRYIS
-143 SIDETTERAFYLECI
+143 SIDETAERAFYVECI
-158 ETLRHH
+158 EALRSH

-169 LGMLGPAVSNTA
+169 RGMLGPAVSNTA
-181 ATPDLM
+181 LTPDLM

-201 DQPVPLATRSG
+201 DQPVPLATRG
-212 RRLVS
+212 GQRLVS

-222 ELNDVPVFAQHFDT
+222 ELNDVPVFTQHHDT
-236 DEFVAMAK
+236 DEFVAMAR

-258 GGRVMCV
+258 GGRVMCA

-279 GLAAMLDCLMSH
+279 GLAAMLDYLMGH

-297 TAGQIAQHFIDHHY
+297 TASQIAQHYLDHHY
-311 DDAAAHEPEPVPARS
+311 DDAVTHEL
-326 DWAPAGRAPAGR
+326 APAQTQ
-338 ARSSRAPAVQTRPAG
+338 SSK
-353 SDAAADLP
+353 
-361 NSPRSTSASPHS
+361 PRSVSTSTLGPQPSEPLSGSTSTQDPRSATASQEPFV
-373 YEFGPARR
+373 FGPAHH

-387 PYYDWSPLVG
+387 PYYDWSPLPG
-397 RGCFEWPQ
+397 RAGFEWPDH
-405 RSPLAVGAVIVVEHV
+405 SPLAVGAVIVLEHV
-420 EWAPPPDAY
+420 EWEPPPDAY
-429 SLRQRSGG
+429 ALRRRSGG
-437 LTQLPAPDYPLLTI
+437 LARLPAPDYPQLTI

-456 RVGIFRLVDLLERH
+456 RVGIFRLLDVLNRH
-470 GIAATVAVDALTA
+470 GIATTVAVDALTA
-483 QHYSWLVSHLAER
+483 EHYPWLTSHLVER

-503 GVAATR
+503 GIAATQ

-516 EAEER
+516 ESDER
-521 NAIELSLE
+521 DAIARSIDAIEAA
-529 TIESAIGIRPTAWFS
+529 TGIRPTTWFS

-557 AEAGIDTLLDWP
+557 AEAGIDAVLDWP

-576 MATEGVLAGVSRP
+576 MTTDGVLAGVGRLKGT
-589 EAALPMVSLPLFLEA
+589 APMVSLPLFLEA

-616 LDSWRR
+616 LNGWHE
-622 IVTGAAAR
+622 IVTKAAAR
-630 MHSDGISH
+630 MHRDGTQH

-659 APTLDAALTQVTAL
+659 AQAVDDALSEVTAL
-673 GDLHTATA
+673 GSIHTATA
-681 SQLAH
+681 GELAAH
-686 HARTMLAGASI
+686 TRSLGGGT
-697 SPTALAGASVS
+697 PALS
-708 QAASPQG
+708 

>member
-1 MTRLANDPAS
+1 MDNTAS

-16 LPDSLAPHRVRYLP
+16 LPGSLPPHRVRYLP
-30 IVDRPPIRW
+30 IVDRPRIRW

-53 EHYEYL
+53 EHYEFL

-74 PDVQGYGYRDYG
+74 PDVQGYSYRDYG

-129 EIMSHGMYNTRYIS
+129 EIMSHGIYNTRYIS
-143 SIDETTERAFYLECI
+143 SIDETAERAFYIECI
-158 ETLRHH
+158 EALRSH

-169 LGMLGPAVSNTA
+169 RGMLGPAVSNTA

-201 DQPVPLATRSG
+201 DQPVPLATRG
-212 RRLVS
+212 GQRLVS

-222 ELNDVPVFAQHFDT
+222 ELNDVPVFTQHHDT
-236 DEFVAMAK
+236 SEFVAMAK

-249 LRREADDSA
+249 LRREADDDA

-270 LMGMPHRVD
+270 LLGMPHRVD
-279 GLAAMLDCLMSH
+279 GLAAMLDYLMSH

-297 TAGQIAQHFIDHHY
+297 TASQIAQHFGDHHY
-311 DDAAAHEPEPVPARS
+311 DDFAAHEPEPPSARPKIAATAAIS
-326 DWAPAGRAPAGR
+326 AGTAAANPDSASH
-338 ARSSRAPAVQTRPAG
+338 AAG
-353 SDAAADLP
+353 STAAGE
-361 NSPRSTSASPHS
+361 RSQA
-373 YEFGPARR
+373 YEFGPAQH

-387 PYYDWSPLVG
+387 PYYDWSPLPS
-397 RGCFEWPQ
+397 RPRFEWPD
-405 RSPLAVGAVIVVEHV
+405 RSPLAVGAVIVLEHV
-420 EWAPPPDAY
+420 EWEPPPDAY
-429 SLRQRSGG
+429 SLRRRSGG
-437 LTQLPAPDYPLLTI
+437 LARLPAPDYPQLTI

-456 RVGIFRLVDLLERH
+456 RVGIFRLLDLLDRH

-483 QHYSWLVSHLAER
+483 EHYGWLVSRLVER

-503 GVAATR
+503 GIAATQ
-509 LITSKNS
+509 LITSKNT

-521 NAIELSLE
+521 DTIARCLDA
-529 TIESAIGIRPTAWFS
+529 IESATGVRPTTWFS

-557 AEAGIDTLLDWP
+557 AEAGLDAVLDWP
-569 NDEQPFL
+569 NDEQPVL
-576 MATEGVLAGVSRP
+576 MTTDGVLPDVRRP
-589 EAALPMVSLPLFLEA
+589 QGTAPMVSLPLFLEA

-616 LDSWRR
+616 LDGWGE
-622 IVTGAAAR
+622 IITGAAAR
-630 MHSDGISH
+630 MHRDGAEH

-659 APTLDAALTQVTAL
+659 AQALDNALAQVTAL
-673 GDLHTATA
+673 GGLHTATA
-681 SQLAH
+681 SELAS
-686 HARTMLAGASI
+686 HARS
-697 SPTALAGASVS
+697 ALR
-708 QAASPQG
+708 

>member
-1 MTRLANDPAS
+1 MNDTAP

-16 LPDSLAPHRVRYLP
+16 LPGSLAPHRVRYLP
-30 IVDRPPIRW
+30 ITDRPRIRW

-53 EHYEYL
+53 EHYEFL

-91 WRMTEV
+91 WRMAEV

-129 EIMSHGMYNTRYIS
+129 EIMSHGIYNTRYIS
-143 SIDETTERAFYLECI
+143 SIDETAERAFYIECI
-158 ETLRHH
+158 EALRSH

-169 LGMLGPAVSNTA
+169 RGMLGPAVSNTVL
-181 ATPDLM
+181 TPDLM

-212 RRLVS
+212 QRLVS

-222 ELNDVPVFAQHFDT
+222 ELNDVPVFTQHFDT
-236 DEFVAMAK
+236 SEFVAMAK

-249 LRREADDSA
+249 LRREADDDA

-279 GLAAMLDCLMSH
+279 GLAAMLDYLMSH

-297 TAGQIAQHFIDHHY
+297 TASQIAQHFLDHHY
-311 DDAAAHEPEPVPARS
+311 DNFVAHEPESPNARPKVAS
-326 DWAPAGRAPAGR
+326 TGIASPAGHAQGSAVAGDPAQ
-338 ARSSRAPAVQTRPAG
+338 A
-353 SDAAADLP
+353 
-361 NSPRSTSASPHS
+361 
-373 YEFGPARR
+373 YEFGPAQH

-387 PYYDWSPLVG
+387 PYYDWSPLPG
-397 RGCFEWPQ
+397 RGRFEWPE
-405 RSPLAVGAVIVVEHV
+405 RSPLAVGAVIVMEHV
-420 EWAPPPDAY
+420 EWEPPADAY
-429 SLRQRSGG
+429 SLRRRSGG
-437 LTQLPAPDYPLLTI
+437 LARLPAPDYPQLTI

-456 RVGIFRLVDLLERH
+456 RVGIFRLLDLLDRH
-470 GIAATVAVDALTA
+470 CIAATVAVDALTA
-483 QHYSWLVSHLAER
+483 EHYGWLAAHLVER

-503 GVAATR
+503 GIAATR

-516 EAEER
+516 EADER
-521 NAIELSLE
+521 AAIARSLDA
-529 TIESAIGIRPTAWFS
+529 IESATGIRPTTWFS

-557 AEAGIDTLLDWP
+557 AEAGIDTVLDWP
-569 NDEQPFL
+569 NDEQPVL
-576 MATEGVLAGVSRP
+576 MATEGVLAGVGRP
-589 EAALPMVSLPLFLEA
+589 DATPPMVSLPLFLEA
-604 DDEFALWHRRVS
+604 DDEFALWHRRVP
-616 LDSWRR
+616 LDGWRE

-630 MHSDGISH
+630 MHRDGAEH
-638 PAGGRLLMLTLRP
+638 PAGSRLLMLTLRP

-659 APTLDAALTQVTAL
+659 VPTLDTAL
-673 GDLHTATA
+673 AQVMALGNIHTATA
-681 SQLAH
+681 SELAV
-686 HARTMLAGASI
+686 HARSTLR
-697 SPTALAGASVS
+697 
-708 QAASPQG
+708 

>member
-1 MTRLANDPAS
+1 MVNTAP
-11 GLIAP
+11 GLVSP
-16 LPDSLAPHRVRYLP
+16 LPGSLPPHRVRYLP
-30 IVDRPPIRW
+30 ITDRPRIRW
-39 PNDAR
+39 PHDAR

-53 EHYEYL
+53 EHYEFL

-74 PDVQGYGYRDYG
+74 PDVQGYSYRDYG

-129 EIMSHGMYNTRYIS
+129 EIMSHGIYNTRYIS
-143 SIDETTERAFYLECI
+143 SIDETDERAFYIECI
-158 ETLRHH
+158 EALRSH

-169 LGMLGPAVSNTA
+169 RGMLGPAVSNTA

-212 RRLVS
+212 QRLVS

-222 ELNDVPVFAQHFDT
+222 ELNDVPVFTQHHDP

-249 LRREADDSA
+249 LRREADDDA

-279 GLAAMLDCLMSH
+279 GLAAMLDYLMSH

-297 TAGQIAQHFIDHHY
+297 TASQIAQHYLDHHY
-311 DDAAAHEPEPVPARS
+311 DDFVAHEPESPAARPIAVGGAVADSAGTAGPARES
-326 DWAPAGRAPAGR
+326 
-338 ARSSRAPAVQTRPAG
+338 
-353 SDAAADLP
+353 
-361 NSPRSTSASPHS
+361 SASGERALG
-373 YEFGPARR
+373 YEFGPAQH

-387 PYYDWSPLVG
+387 PYYDWSPLPS
-397 RGCFEWPQ
+397 RPRFEWPE
-405 RSPLAVGAVIVVEHV
+405 RSPLAVGAVIVLEHV
-420 EWAPPPDAY
+420 EWEPPPDAY
-429 SLRQRSGG
+429 SLRRRSGG
-437 LTQLPAPDYPLLTI
+437 LARLPAPDYPQLTN

-456 RVGIFRLVDLLERH
+456 RVGIFRLLDLLDRH
-470 GIAATVAVDALTA
+470 GVAATVAVDALTA
-483 QHYSWLVSHLAER
+483 EHYGWLVSHLVER

-503 GVAATR
+503 GIAATQ
-509 LITSKNS
+509 LITSKS
-516 EAEER
+516 TEEEER
-521 NAIELSLE
+521 DAIARSLDA
-529 TIESAIGIRPTAWFS
+529 IESATGTRPTTWFS
-544 AEGVESFRTPALL
+544 AEGVESFRTPALA
-557 AEAGIDTLLDWP
+557 AEAGVDTLLDWP
-569 NDEQPFL
+569 NDEQPVG
-576 MATEGVLAGVSRP
+576 MTTDGVLAGVHRP
-589 EAALPMVSLPLFLEA
+589 EGTAPMVSLPLFLEA

-616 LDSWRR
+616 LNGWRD
-622 IVTGAAAR
+622 IITGAAAR
-630 MHSDGISH
+630 MHRDGAEH
-638 PAGGRLLMLTLRP
+638 PAGSRLLMLTLRP

-659 APTLDAALTQVTAL
+659 AEVLDNALSQVTAL
-673 GDLHTATA
+673 GSLHTATA
-681 SQLAH
+681 GELAA
-686 HARTMLAGASI
+686 HART
-697 SPTALAGASVS
+697 ALG
-708 QAASPQG
+708 

>member
-1 MTRLANDPAS
+1 MVKTAP
-11 GLIAP
+11 GLVAP
-16 LPDSLAPHRVRYLP
+16 LPGSLPPHRVRYLP
-30 IVDRPPIRW
+30 ITDRPRVRW
-39 PNDAR
+39 PHDAR

-53 EHYEYL
+53 EHYEFL

-74 PDVQGYGYRDYG
+74 PDVQGYSYRDYG

-129 EIMSHGMYNTRYIS
+129 EIMSHGIYNTRYIS
-143 SIDETTERAFYLECI
+143 SIDETAERAFYIECI
-158 ETLRHH
+158 EALRSD

-169 LGMLGPAVSNTA
+169 RGMLGPAVSNTA

-201 DQPVPLATRSG
+201 DQPVPLATRG
-212 RRLVS
+212 GQRLVS

-222 ELNDVPVFAQHFDT
+222 ELNDVPVFTQHHDT
-236 DEFVAMAK
+236 SEFVAMAK

-249 LRREADDSA
+249 LRREADDDA

-279 GLAAMLDCLMSH
+279 GLAAMLDYLMSH

-297 TAGQIAQHFIDHHY
+297 TASQIAEHFIDHHY
-311 DDAAAHEPEPVPARS
+311 DDVAIHEPETQADRPKPAATGVAGSVGHAARS
-326 DWAPAGRAPAGR
+326 AGDGDPAQA
-338 ARSSRAPAVQTRPAG
+338 
-353 SDAAADLP
+353 
-361 NSPRSTSASPHS
+361 
-373 YEFGPARR
+373 YEFGPAQH

-387 PYYDWSPLVG
+387 PYYEWSPLPS
-397 RGCFEWPQ
+397 RPRFEWPD
-405 RSPLAVGAVIVVEHV
+405 RSPLAVGAVIVLEHV
-420 EWAPPPDAY
+420 EWEPLPDAY
-429 SLRQRSGG
+429 SLRRRSGG
-437 LTQLPAPDYPLLTI
+437 LARLPAPDYPQLTI

-456 RVGIFRLVDLLERH
+456 RVGIFRLLELLERH

-483 QHYSWLVSHLAER
+483 EHYGWLVSHLVER

-521 NAIELSLE
+521 EAIARSIDA
-529 TIESAIGIRPTAWFS
+529 IESAAGIRPTTWFS

-557 AEAGIDTLLDWP
+557 AEAGIDTVLDWP
-569 NDEQPFL
+569 NDEQPVVL
-576 MATEGVLAGVSRP
+576 TTEGVLAGVRRP
-589 EAALPMVSLPLFLEA
+589 AGTAPMVSLPLFLEA

-616 LDSWRR
+616 LDGWGE
-622 IVTGAAAR
+622 IITGAAAR
-630 MHSDGISH
+630 MHRDGAEH

-659 APTLDAALTQVTAL
+659 AQVLDGALAQVTSL
-673 GDLHTATA
+673 DSLHTATA
-681 SQLAH
+681 SQLAA
-686 HARTMLAGASI
+686 HARS
-697 SPTALAGASVS
+697 ALG
-708 QAASPQG
+708 

>member
-1 MTRLANDPAS
+1 MDNTAS

-16 LPDSLAPHRVRYLP
+16 LPSSLAPHRVRYLP
-30 IVDRPPIRW
+30 ITDRPRIRW
-39 PNDAR
+39 PHDAR

-53 EHYEYL
+53 EHYEFL

-74 PDVQGYGYRDYG
+74 PDVQGYSYRDYG

-91 WRMTEV
+91 WRMAEV

-123 MVERGW
+123 MVKRGW
-129 EIMSHGMYNTRYIS
+129 EIMSHGIYNTRYIS
-143 SIDETTERAFYLECI
+143 SIDETAERAFYIECI
-158 ETLRHH
+158 EALRSH

-169 LGMLGPAVSNTA
+169 RGMLGPAVSNTA

-212 RRLVS
+212 QRLVS

-222 ELNDVPVFAQHFDT
+222 ELNDVPVFTQHHDT
-236 DEFVAMAK
+236 SEFVAMAK

-249 LRREADDSA
+249 LRREADDNA

-279 GLAAMLDCLMSH
+279 GLAAMLDYLMSH

-297 TAGQIAQHFIDHHY
+297 TASQIAQHYLDHHY
-311 DDAAAHEPEPVPARS
+311 DDFAVHEPEPPTDRPRVV
-326 DWAPAGRAPAGR
+326 APAATGSAG
-338 ARSSRAPAVQTRPAG
+338 T
-353 SDAAADLP
+353 AAA
-361 NSPRSTSASPHS
+361 SPGSAGQAAGGSARGDRAQA
-373 YEFGPARR
+373 YAFGPAQH

-387 PYYDWSPLVG
+387 PYYDWSPLPS
-397 RGCFEWPQ
+397 RSRFEWPD
-405 RSPLAVGAVIVVEHV
+405 RSPLAVGAVVVLEHV
-420 EWAPPPDAY
+420 EWEPPADAY
-429 SLRQRSGG
+429 ALRRRSGG
-437 LTQLPAPDYPLLTI
+437 LARLPAPDYPQLTI

-456 RVGIFRLVDLLERH
+456 RVGIFRLLDLLDRH

-483 QHYSWLVSHLAER
+483 EHYGWLVSHLVER

-503 GVAATR
+503 GLAATR

-521 NAIELSLE
+521 DAIARGIDA
-529 TIESAIGIRPTAWFS
+529 IESAAGIRPTTWFS

-557 AEAGIDTLLDWP
+557 AEAGIDTVLDWP
-569 NDEQPFL
+569 NDEQPVL
-576 MATEGVLAGVSRP
+576 MTTDGVFPGVHRP
-589 EAALPMVSLPLFLEA
+589 RGTAPMVSLPLFLEA
-604 DDEFALWHRRVS
+604 DDEFALWHRRAS
-616 LDSWRR
+616 LDGWHD
-622 IVTGAAAR
+622 IITGAAAR
-630 MHSDGISH
+630 LHRDGADH

-659 APTLDAALTQVTAL
+659 AQVLDGALAQVTAL
-673 GDLHTATA
+673 GGLHSTTA
-681 SQLAH
+681 SELAT
-686 HARTMLAGASI
+686 HARS
-697 SPTALAGASVS
+697 ALS
-708 QAASPQG
+708 

>member
-1 MTRLANDPAS
+1 MNDTAS

-16 LPDSLAPHRVRYLP
+16 LPGSLPPHRVTYLP
-30 IVDRPPIRW
+30 IIDRPRIRW

-91 WRMTEV
+91 WRMTGV

-129 EIMSHGMYNTRYIS
+129 EIMSHGIYNTRYIS
-143 SIDETTERAFYLECI
+143 SIDETAERAFYIECI
-158 ETLRHH
+158 EALRSHA
-164 TGQQL
+164 GQQL
-169 LGMLGPAVSNTA
+169 RGMLGPAVSNTA

-212 RRLVS
+212 QRLVS

-222 ELNDVPVFAQHFDT
+222 ELNDVPVFTQHFDT
-236 DEFVAMAK
+236 SEFVAMAK

-249 LRREADDSA
+249 LRREADDDA

-279 GLAAMLDCLMSH
+279 GLTAMLDYLMSH

-297 TAGQIAQHFIDHHY
+297 TASQIAQHFVDHHY
-311 DDAAAHEPEPVPARS
+311 DNFVAHEPEPPASMPSRPRTAGDQIEPRPDRPS
-326 DWAPAGRAPAGR
+326 APTAEASASG
-338 ARSSRAPAVQTRPAG
+338 
-353 SDAAADLP
+353 AAAAG
-361 NSPRSTSASPHS
+361 NGSAVRAGAGTATGRTQG
-373 YEFGPARR
+373 YEFGPAQH

-387 PYYDWSPLVG
+387 PYYDWSPLPSRG
-397 RGCFEWPQ
+397 RFEWPG
-405 RSPLAVGAVIVVEHV
+405 RSPLAVSAVIVLEHV
-420 EWAPPPDAY
+420 EWEPPADAY
-429 SLRQRSGG
+429 SLRRRSGG
-437 LTQLPAPDYPLLTI
+437 LARLPAPDYPQLTI

-456 RVGIFRLVDLLERH
+456 RVGIFRLLNLLDRH

-483 QHYSWLVSHLAER
+483 EHYGWLAAHLVER

-503 GVAATR
+503 GIAATR

-516 EAEER
+516 EAAER
-521 NAIELSLE
+521 AAIARSLDA
-529 TIESAIGIRPTAWFS
+529 IESAAGIRPTTWFS

-557 AEAGIDTLLDWP
+557 AEAGIDTVLDWP
-569 NDEQPFL
+569 NDEQPVL
-576 MATEGVLAGVSRP
+576 MATEGVLAGVSKP
-589 EAALPMVSLPLFLEA
+589 EATPPMVSMPLFLEA

-616 LDSWRR
+616 LDGWRE
-622 IVTGAAAR
+622 IVTSAAAR
-630 MHSDGISH
+630 MHRDGAEH

-659 APTLDAALTQVTAL
+659 APTLDAALTQVMAL
-673 GDLHTATA
+673 GNIHTATA
-681 SQLAH
+681 GELAA
-686 HARTMLAGASI
+686 HARS
-697 SPTALAGASVS
+697 ALR
-708 QAASPQG
+708 

>member
-1 MTRLANDPAS
+1 MDTTAS

-16 LPDSLAPHRVRYLP
+16 LPGSLPPHRVRYQP
-30 IVDRPPIRW
+30 MVDRPRVRW

-53 EHYEYL
+53 EHYEFL

-97 LDRFGVVATASTNLA
+97 LDQFGIVATASTNLA

-129 EIMSHGMYNTRYIS
+129 EIMSHGIYNTRYIS
-143 SIDETTERAFYLECI
+143 SIDETAERAFYIECI
-158 ETLRHH
+158 EALRSH

-169 LGMLGPAVSNTA
+169 RGMLGPAVSNTA

-212 RRLVS
+212 QRLVS

-222 ELNDVPVFAQHFDT
+222 ELNDVPVFTQHFDT
-236 DEFVAMAK
+236 SEFVAIAK

-249 LRREADDSA
+249 LRREADDDA

-279 GLAAMLDCLMSH
+279 GLAAMLDYLMSH

-297 TAGQIAQHFIDHHY
+297 TASRIAEHYLEHHY
-311 DDAAAHEPEPVPARS
+311 DSIVGHELEPASRPKAAVAAATGS
-326 DWAPAGRAPAGR
+326 AG
-338 ARSSRAPAVQTRPAG
+338 T
-353 SDAAADLP
+353 AAAGV
-361 NSPRSTSASPHS
+361 REQG
-373 YEFGPARR
+373 YEFGPAVH

-387 PYYDWSPLVG
+387 PYYDWSPLPS
-397 RGCFEWPQ
+397 RDRFEWPG
-405 RSPLAVGAVIVVEHV
+405 RSPLAISAVIILEHV
-420 EWAPPPDAY
+420 EWEPPADAY
-429 SLRQRSGG
+429 SLRRRSGG
-437 LTQLPAPDYPLLTI
+437 LARLPAPDYPQLTI

-456 RVGIFRLVDLLERH
+456 RVGIFRLLDLLDRH
-470 GIAATVAVDALTA
+470 NIAATVAVDALTA
-483 QHYSWLVSHLAER
+483 EHYGWLASHLVER

-503 GVAATR
+503 GIAATR
-509 LITSKNS
+509 LITSKNT
-516 EAEER
+516 EADER
-521 NAIELSLE
+521 DAIARSLDA
-529 TIESAIGIRPTAWFS
+529 IESATDIRPTTWFS

-557 AEAGIDTLLDWP
+557 AEAGIDTVLDWP
-569 NDEQPFL
+569 NDEQPVL
-576 MATEGVLAGVSRP
+576 MATEGVLAGVGKP
-589 EAALPMVSLPLFLEA
+589 EDAPPMVSLPLFLEA

-616 LDSWRR
+616 LDGWRE
-622 IVTGAAAR
+622 IVTGAATR
-630 MHSDGISH
+630 MHRDGAEH
-638 PAGGRLLMLTLRP
+638 RAGGRLLMLTLRP

-659 APTLDAALTQVTAL
+659 VPTIDAALTQVMTL
-673 GDLHTATA
+673 GNIHTATA
-681 SQLAH
+681 SELAA
-686 HARTMLAGASI
+686 HARSTLR
-697 SPTALAGASVS
+697 
-708 QAASPQG
+708 